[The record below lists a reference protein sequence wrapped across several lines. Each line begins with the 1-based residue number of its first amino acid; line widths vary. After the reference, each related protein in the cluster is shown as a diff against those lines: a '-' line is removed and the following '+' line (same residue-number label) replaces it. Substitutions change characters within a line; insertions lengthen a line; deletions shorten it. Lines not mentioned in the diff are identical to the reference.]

1 MASNPFLRSGA
12 DPVFDGFVRAVG
24 AALNVPMAMLAFEHG
39 DEWLVRAAVGPMPER
54 FARPLSPCTVVAET
68 GVYFAVD
75 DLASDRRFRS
85 AVAGT
90 RRAPCRGYAGV
101 PVALRGGRIL
111 GCLSAFDTVPRVFRD
126 EERALLEGLGSAL
139 AANIERRVGLPSIVG
154 AKATVLASALEH
166 TDDAVRIFRLDDGC
180 IVDVTYQNRAALAAP
195 GASMGELAEALGEAG
210 GDILR
215 RGARDGSIVAMRAR
229 RFEIMGEDYAV
240 TVERDVTQHERLEQA
255 FDDAAVLARLVADR
269 YAGLALLAAID
280 APRSERRIHQMLE
293 FVLRELRMGTVIF
306 TIRSGGERRVWE
318 AHGEAAL
325 RVTIPSAFVDAALAT
340 GASIRLAP
348 SDDAASEARF
358 WSESLVASESHAV
371 AICLGRAQTPPR
383 DAAVA
388 IDPGFLHLFMTIAA
402 GDEA

>member
-1 MASNPFLRSGA
+1 
-12 DPVFDGFVRAVG
+12 
-24 AALNVPMAMLAFEHG
+24 
-39 DEWLVRAAVGPMPER
+39 
-54 FARPLSPCTVVAET
+54 
-68 GVYFAVD
+68 
-75 DLASDRRFRS
+75 
-85 AVAGT
+85 
-90 RRAPCRGYAGV
+90 
-101 PVALRGGRIL
+101 
-111 GCLSAFDTVPRVFRD
+111 
-126 EERALLEGLGSAL
+126 
-139 AANIERRVGLPSIVG
+139 
-154 AKATVLASALEH
+154 
-166 TDDAVRIFRLDDGC
+166 
-180 IVDVTYQNRAALAAP
+180 
-195 GASMGELAEALGEAG
+195 
-210 GDILR
+210 
-215 RGARDGSIVAMRAR
+215 
-229 RFEIMGEDYAV
+229 
-240 TVERDVTQHERLEQA
+240 
-255 FDDAAVLARLVADR
+255 
-269 YAGLALLAAID
+269 
-280 APRSERRIHQMLE
+280 MLE